1 MEWQLQ
7 QAKSRLSELVAS
19 AGKEGP
25 QVITVRGKREAVVLS
40 AEDYARM
47 TQGPKKEGLVVFF
60 RQSPL
65 AEEAL
70 DLSRD
75 KDEGREV
82 SF

>member
-47 TQGPKKEGLVVFF
+47 TQGPKDGGLVAFF

-65 AEEAL
+65 AEEEL